1 MKKMELT
8 ELMDELSDIVNTTPA
23 VDCPEHLLRKASIA
37 GNVPGMEALA
47 RLLVLENA
55 RRRHAEAKYESIKLK
70 IQAGERQ

>member
-1 MKKMELT
+1 MKIKLT

-23 VDCPEHLLRKASIA
+23 VDCTDCLVRKASIA

-55 RRRHAEAKYESIKLK
+55 RRRHAEAKYESIKLQL
-70 IQAGERQ
+70 QAGESQ